1 MKRLATAL
9 FIFSLSFVAHAEKHE
24 NAVASAHPYATEA
37 GMAMLNKGG
46 NAFDAAIAV
55 ASTLAVVEPYSS
67 GIGGGGFFLLHDQ
80 EQDKNI
86 FLDAREK
93 APLKGHRDMYLDD
106 KGNVVPKLSITGAMA
121 AGIPGIP
128 AAFADLSSKYGE
140 LPLSVTLAPAIQY
153 AEKGFPVD
161 KILKGRIEKRLE
173 DLKKFSGTSKIFLK
187 DGQVPEL
194 GDVIVQSDLANTLKR
209 IAEEGRTGFYQGKVA
224 KSLVEGVQ
232 AAGGIWTLE
241 DLKAYQT
248 VERQPVEGEYKGMKI
263 ISAPPPSSGGA
274 ILIEILNILEKD
286 ELNKLKK
293 IERTHLLVEA
303 MRRAYRDRAEY
314 LGDTDFVKV
323 PLAKLTSQKYA
334 DELRATIDED
344 KATLSTSLKAV
355 APIQSGQHTTHFSIL
370 DKKGNRVSA
379 TLSINTSF
387 GSAFVPE
394 GTGVVLNNE
403 MDDFSIKPGVPN
415 AYGLV
420 GAEANAIEP
429 GKRPLSSMTPTF
441 VEAADKVAILGTP
454 GGSRII
460 TMVLLGALEF
470 VDNKAPSAWVSVPRF
485 HHQYL
490 PDAIQFEP
498 DAFSAEDQM
507 ALQALGHQLK
517 PLGKTYGNMHAI
529 LADSDTVEAASD
541 PRGIGCALVD
551 SGKSELAC
559 AVGH

>member
-1 MKRLATAL
+1 MKRLGIAIL
-9 FIFSLSFVAHAEKHE
+9 LLSVSFIGQADPSQ

-37 GMAMLNKGG
+37 GMLMLKKGG

-67 GIGGGGFFLLHDQ
+67 GIGGGGFFLLHDSQ
-80 EQDKNI
+80 QKKNI

-93 APLKGHRDMYLDD
+93 APLKGHRDMYLND
-106 KGNVVPKLSITGAMA
+106 KGEVVPNLSITGAMA

-128 AAFADLSSKYGE
+128 AAFVHLNEKYGK
-140 LPLSVTLAPAIQY
+140 LPLSETLAPAIAY

-161 KILKGRIEKRLE
+161 RVLKERIEKRLE
-173 DLKKFSGTSKIFLK
+173 DLKTFPSTAKIFLK
-187 DGQVPEL
+187 ADQVPEL
-194 GDVIVQSDLANTLKR
+194 GDRMIQKDLANTLR
-209 IAEEGRTGFYQGKVA
+209 QIAGKGREGFYQGEVA
-224 KSLVEGVQ
+224 KHLVDAVQ
-232 AAGGIWTLE
+232 AAGGIWSLD
-241 DLKAYQT
+241 DLKAYQA
-248 VERQPVEGEYKGMKI
+248 VERQPLEGEYKGMKI

-274 ILIEILNILEKD
+274 ILIEILNILERD
-286 ELNKLKK
+286 ELTKLAK
-293 IERTHLLVEA
+293 IERAHLLVEA

-314 LGDTDFVKV
+314 LGDTDFIEV
-323 PLAKLTSQKYA
+323 PLANLTSQKYA
-334 DELRATIDED
+334 DELRATIDSD
-344 KATLSTSLKAV
+344 KATLSSSLKGV

-370 DKKGNRVSA
+370 DENGNRVSA

-441 VEAADKVAILGTP
+441 VEKDKAVAILGTP

-460 TMVLLGALEF
+460 SMVLLGALEF
-470 VDNKAPSAWVSVPRF
+470 AAGKDPAEWVSVPRF

-498 DAFSAEDQM
+498 EAFNAKDQM
-507 ALQALGHQLK
+507 ALQALGHRLK
-517 PLGKTYGNMHAI
+517 PLEKAYGNMHAI
-529 LADSDTVEAASD
+529 LVSNKGVKAASD
-541 PRGIGCALVD
+541 PRGIGCALVE
-551 SGKSELAC
+551 GEGLAC